1 MRLAAMV
8 VILGEMPEVKACK
21 PRDKKPQREKP
32 QATENREPPTRR

>member
-21 PRDKKPQREKP
+21 PRDKKPQREKQQTADKQQP
-32 QATENREPPTRR
+32 SARR

>member
-32 QATENREPPTRR
+32 QTTDNPQPATRR